1 MSYKLHENLV
11 NPARQKSG
19 IFRLLLGLVILTL
32 IYLVLLTALLFA
44 LKLTM
49 GGVWVSNLRPGV
61 VTSPGQTLTLLG
73 SFSTMTIAV
82 GAVVLILHD
91 RSPTTL
97 LGGLRP
103 AFDQFRR
110 SIRGLFPYLVIVIL
124 LVFSSQDMQPHLAIG
139 TWLTLLPITLVLL
152 MVQVGAEELVF
163 RGYLQSQLAALNAP
177 TFVWIL
183 LPSVAFGLL
192 HYDPATTGDLAPWIV
207 LWAIFF
213 GVAAADLTARYGTL
227 GPAIAMHFVNNF
239 AAITL
244 MGVKDNLGGLNLYV
258 YPFSISN
265 TSKFMEMLP
274 LETFALGLAYL
285 SIRWAMA
292 SRVAISSADD

>member
-19 IFRLLLGLVILTL
+19 IFRLLLGLVTLTL

-44 LKLTM
+44 LKLAL
-49 GGVWVSNLRPGV
+49 GSVWVGNLRPGV
-61 VTSPGQTLTLLG
+61 VTTPGQTLTLLG
-73 SFSTMTIAV
+73 SFSTMAIAV
-82 GAVVLILHD
+82 GTVVLILHH

-103 AFDQFRR
+103 AFDQFRQ
-110 SIRGLFPYLVIVIL
+110 SIRGLFPYLVILIL

-207 LWAIFF
+207 LWAILF

-265 TSKFMEMLP
+265 SSKLMEILP

>member
-49 GGVWVSNLRPGV
+49 GGVWVSNLRSGV

-73 SFSTMTIAV
+73 SFSTMAIAV
-82 GAVVLILHD
+82 GAVVLILHH

-103 AFDQFRR
+103 AFDQFCQ
-110 SIRGLFPYLVIVIL
+110 SIRGLIPYLIIVIL

-139 TWLTLLPITLVLL
+139 TWLILLPITLVLL

-192 HYDPATTGDLAPWIV
+192 HYDPTTTGDLAPWIV

-244 MGVKDNLGGLNLYV
+244 MGAKDNLGGLNLYV

-265 TSKFMEMLP
+265 TSKFTEMLP

-292 SRVAISSADD
+292 WRVAISSADD

>member
-11 NPARQKSG
+11 SPARQKSG

-44 LKLTM
+44 LKLAL
-49 GGVWVSNLRPGV
+49 GGVWVGNLRPGV
-61 VTSPGQTLTLLG
+61 VTTPGQTLTLLG
-73 SFSTMTIAV
+73 SFSTMAIAV
-82 GAVVLILHD
+82 GTVVLILHH

-103 AFDQFRR
+103 AFDQFRQ
-110 SIRGLFPYLVIVIL
+110 SIRGLFPYLVILIL

-207 LWAIFF
+207 LWAILF

-244 MGVKDNLGGLNLYV
+244 MGVKDNLGGLNLFV
-258 YPFSISN
+258 YPFSISD
-265 TSKFMEMLP
+265 TSKLTEMLP

>member
-11 NPARQKSG
+11 NSARQKSG
-19 IFRLLLGLVILTL
+19 IFHLLLGLVILTL

-73 SFSTMTIAV
+73 SFSTMAIAV
-82 GAVVLILHD
+82 GAVVLILHH

-103 AFDQFRR
+103 AFDQFCQ
-110 SIRGLFPYLVIVIL
+110 SIRGLIPYLIIVIL

-192 HYDPATTGDLAPWIV
+192 HYDPTTTGDLAPWIV

-265 TSKFMEMLP
+265 TSKFTEMLL

-292 SRVAISSADD
+292 WRVAISSADD

>member
-73 SFSTMTIAV
+73 SFSTMAIAV
-82 GAVVLILHD
+82 GAVVLILHH

-103 AFDQFRR
+103 AFDQFCQ
-110 SIRGLFPYLVIVIL
+110 SIRGLIPYLIIVIL

-139 TWLTLLPITLVLL
+139 TWLALLPITLVLL

-192 HYDPATTGDLAPWIV
+192 HYDPTTTGDLAPWIV

-265 TSKFMEMLP
+265 TSKFTEMLL

-292 SRVAISSADD
+292 WRVAISSADD

>member
-19 IFRLLLGLVILTL
+19 IFRFLLGLVILTL
-32 IYLVLLTALLFA
+32 VYLVLLTALLFA

-49 GGVWVSNLRPGV
+49 GGVWVSNLRSGV

-73 SFSTMTIAV
+73 SFSTMAIAV
-82 GAVVLILHD
+82 GAVVLILHH

-103 AFDQFRR
+103 AFDQFCQ
-110 SIRGLFPYLVIVIL
+110 SIRGLIPYLIIVIL

-163 RGYLQSQLAALNAP
+163 RGYLQSQLAAINAP

-183 LPSVAFGLL
+183 LPSVVFGLL
-192 HYDPATTGDLAPWIV
+192 HYDPTTTGDLAPWIV

-265 TSKFMEMLP
+265 TSKFTEMLP

-292 SRVAISSADD
+292 WRVAISSADD

>member
-32 IYLVLLTALLFA
+32 VYLVLLTALLFA

-49 GGVWVSNLRPGV
+49 GGVWVSSLRPGV

-73 SFSTMTIAV
+73 SFSTMAIAV
-82 GAVVLILHD
+82 GAVVLILHH

-103 AFDQFRR
+103 AFGQFCQ
-110 SIRGLFPYLVIVIL
+110 SIRGLIPYLIIVIL

-163 RGYLQSQLAALNAP
+163 RGYLQSQLAAINAP

-192 HYDPATTGDLAPWIV
+192 HYDPTTTGDLAPWIV

-265 TSKFMEMLP
+265 TSKFTEMLP
-274 LETFALGLAYL
+274 LETFALGLAYF

-292 SRVAISSADD
+292 WRVAISSADD